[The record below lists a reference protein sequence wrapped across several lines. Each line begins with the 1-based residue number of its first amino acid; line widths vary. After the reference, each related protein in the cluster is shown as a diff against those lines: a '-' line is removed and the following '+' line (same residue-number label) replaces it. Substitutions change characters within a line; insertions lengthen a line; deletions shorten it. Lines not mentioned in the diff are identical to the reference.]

1 MEIVVKRIA
10 KKKTYTIGHLYILS
24 DKDVKRTWRSGVKIG
39 DKRIFEHSFDKA
51 KLDKEHYFCDTLEPT
66 WRNLLGI
73 ELKPEEEDG
82 RYSRVSGKKARKI
95 PGHTAIPEGS
105 YPVVISKSPR
115 FKKWLPLVQGVPDF
129 EGIRIHAGNYP
140 DDTQGCILVGE
151 NKLQGA
157 VFNSRI
163 WLHRH
168 VIHGAQSPVILY
180 QMFKLY
186 HRGFSFP
193 AGAVS
198 RALFPHRR
206 RVAGMVCRREGKIMH
221 PVVYH
226 NNVTIV

>member
-1 MEIVVKRIA
+1 MEIVLERIA
-10 KKKTYTIGHLYILS
+10 KKNSYTIGRLYILP
-24 DKDVKRTWRSGVKIG
+24 DADVKRKALSGKKAG
-39 DKRIFEHSFDKA
+39 DKRSFLHQFDLQ
-51 KLDKEHYFCDTLEPT
+51 KLSKDAYFCDTLEPT

-163 WLHRH
+163 WLHRLMNA
-168 VIHGAQSPVILY
+168 ITA
-180 QMFKLY
+180 
-186 HRGFSFP
+186 
-193 AGAVS
+193 A
-198 RALFPHRR
+198 
-206 RVAGMVCRREGKIMH
+206 REREESVWI
-221 PVVYH
+221 
-226 NNVTIV
+226 TII

>member
-105 YPVVISKSPR
+105 YAVVISKSPR

-163 WLHRH
+163 WLHRL
-168 VIHGAQSPVILY
+168 INAIT
-180 QMFKLY
+180 
-186 HRGFSFP
+186 
-193 AGAVS
+193 AA
-198 RALFPHRR
+198 
-206 RVAGMVCRREGKIMH
+206 REREESVWI
-221 PVVYH
+221 
-226 NNVTIV
+226 TII

>member
-39 DKRIFEHSFDKA
+39 DKRVFEHSFDKA

-115 FKKWLPLVQGVPDF
+115 LRSGFRWCRVFL
-129 EGIRIHAGNYP
+129 
-140 DDTQGCILVGE
+140 ILR
-151 NKLQGA
+151 A
-157 VFNSRI
+157 SAFM
-163 WLHRH
+163 
-168 VIHGAQSPVILY
+168 PVIIP
-180 QMFKLY
+180 MI
-186 HRGFSFP
+186 R
-193 AGAVS
+193 
-198 RALFPHRR
+198 RAAFW
-206 RVAGMVCRREGKIMH
+206 
-221 PVVYH
+221 
-226 NNVTIV
+226 